1 MFILSPIKIKHGA
14 CNNSFYDNELSVW
27 GFLTLKL
34 KALEWVFG
42 HRRKSE
48 SVYWVHLKTPLTF
61 IKEPVPFM

>member
-1 MFILSPIKIKHGA
+1 MVLVITRSMIMNLVFG
-14 CNNSFYDNELSVW
+14 V
-27 GFLTLKL
+27 FLTLKL

-42 HRRKSE
+42 HRRKSK

>member
-1 MFILSPIKIKHGA
+1 MNLVFGV
-14 CNNSFYDNELSVW
+14 F
-27 GFLTLKL
+27 FTLKL

-42 HRRKSE
+42 HRRKSK

>member
-1 MFILSPIKIKHGA
+1 MVLVITRSMIMNLVF
-14 CNNSFYDNELSVW
+14 
-27 GFLTLKL
+27 GFFFTLKL

-42 HRRKSE
+42 HRRKSK